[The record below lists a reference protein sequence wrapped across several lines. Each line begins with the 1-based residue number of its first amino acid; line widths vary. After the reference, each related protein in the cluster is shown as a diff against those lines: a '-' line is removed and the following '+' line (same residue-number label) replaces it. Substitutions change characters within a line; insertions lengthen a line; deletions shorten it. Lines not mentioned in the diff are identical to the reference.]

1 MPSHPNR
8 GPKGPSAN
16 PTPEQIRAAREA
28 AGLTQTEAATLIHS
42 TMRAWQEWEAGNRR
56 MHPGL
61 WELFCLKAGVSQ
73 NSHLDGGLANL
84 GLTLMTEKNLRD
96 CGVVSLFALRSM
108 SDSQILDLPNIGR
121 AQLRDIREC
130 IANWDSTR

>member
-1 MPSHPNR
+1 MRSAHPNR

-16 PTPEQIRAAREA
+16 PTPEQVRDARES

-61 WELFCLKAGVSQ
+61 WELFLSKINQG
-73 NSHLDGGLANL
+73 
-84 GLTLMTEKNLRD
+84 
-96 CGVVSLFALRSM
+96 
-108 SDSQILDLPNIGR
+108 
-121 AQLRDIREC
+121 
-130 IANWDSTR
+130 